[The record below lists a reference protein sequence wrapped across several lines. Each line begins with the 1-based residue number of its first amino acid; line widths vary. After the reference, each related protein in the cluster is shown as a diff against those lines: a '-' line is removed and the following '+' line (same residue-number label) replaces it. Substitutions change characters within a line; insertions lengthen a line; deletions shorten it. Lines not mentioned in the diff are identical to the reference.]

1 MNAGEKKALTET
13 LDKGKTALVASQAS
27 FAGASIFLGK
37 ALEKLWKSLAVLQ
50 MLNHLALMD
59 IPLPPN
65 YLTYM
70 ESMNEMNTK
79 NLYAAN
85 YLFEGRITKEEME
98 GSYNTKFE
106 MMGYKGLNTI
116 VLGATLIQN
125 LLV

>member
-13 LDKGKTALVASQAS
+13 LSKGKTALVASQAS
-27 FAGASIFLGK
+27 FAGASILLGK

-70 ESMNEMNTK
+70 ESMNELNTK

-85 YLFEGRITKEEME
+85 YLFEGRISKEEME
-98 GSYNTKFE
+98 GSYSTKFE
-106 MMGYKGLNTI
+106 YMGYKGLNTI

-125 LLV
+125 LVV